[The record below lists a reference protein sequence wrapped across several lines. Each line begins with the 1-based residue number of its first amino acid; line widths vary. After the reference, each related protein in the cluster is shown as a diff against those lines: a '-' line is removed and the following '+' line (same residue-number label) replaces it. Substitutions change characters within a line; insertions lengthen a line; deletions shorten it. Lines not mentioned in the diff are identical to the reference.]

1 MSPQAPAGWYPDPG
15 EPDQLRWW
23 DGTEWASDTVAPRT
37 PVAVEDAAAPAPAPA
52 SASAPAPA
60 PASAPAPAAPV
71 APAAPAAAPVHET
84 APAAAPAPGPAAS
97 PRPGTVWIWAAIAAS
112 ALPLYTGFLLDGEA
126 VARLLGEAST
136 ALTPA
141 GWIVAGLSLL
151 LLVDAILVALAVVFA
166 RLDHRALRRR
176 GIASPFGWGW
186 AVLAF
191 VVTLGVYVAGRTFV
205 VHRATGRG
213 LAPFWGWLIASVVGL
228 VVFTAWIVG
237 FSDAAWQTV
246 TAAH

>member
-1 MSPQAPAGWYPDPG
+1 MSRQAPAGWYPDPG

-23 DGTEWASDTVAPRT
+23 DGTDWASDTVAPRT
-37 PVAVEDAAAPAPAPA
+37 PVAVDEAAPPPSRAAAPAA
-52 SASAPAPA
+52 
-60 PASAPAPAAPV
+60 
-71 APAAPAAAPVHET
+71 APAAPAA
-84 APAAAPAPGPAAS
+84 PAEAPAPAQAPAPTAT
-97 PRPGTVWIWAAIAAS
+97 PRPGTAWIWAAIVAS
-112 ALPLYTGFLLDGEA
+112 ALPLYTGSLVDGEA
-126 VARLLGEAST
+126 VARLLGQAST

-151 LLVDAILVALAVVFA
+151 LIVDLILVALAVLFA

-186 AVLAF
+186 ATLAF
-191 VVTLGVYVAGRTFV
+191 VVTLGVYVVGRTFV

-213 LAPFWGWLIASVVGL
+213 IAPFWGWLIATILGL

-237 FSDAAWQTV
+237 FSDAAWETV
-246 TAAH
+246 TTAR